1 MSTEDAE
8 DADPPY
14 NPLQEDLE
22 PLPLEPFDP
31 SELRADPMYWELLE
45 LFEPSEP
52 SEPSEPFVN
61 GMFDDGRTVHPEH
74 VEHVEHPVPDLNTL
88 LFYPRQVPHMFVNVS
103 RSHWDEMRVEER
115 ACSICFEKFDGMV
128 TELNCTH
135 GKEGKHFFCQECANA
150 WWRTCLAGNHVPS
163 CACCRTATAS
173 AVTWVKP
180 RKRSGAAMASV
191 SKKHRVEV

>member
-1 MSTEDAE
+1 MSAGDI
-8 DADPPY
+8 DP
-14 NPLQEDLE
+14 LSLTSDEMEDLE
-22 PLPLEPFDP
+22 PLEPLEPLED
-31 SELRADPMYWELLE
+31 LL
-45 LFEPSEP
+45 LVFGVEPLS
-52 SEPSEPFVN
+52 V
-61 GMFDDGRTVHPEH
+61 
-74 VEHVEHPVPDLNTL
+74 HPVPNLNTL

-103 RSHWDEMRVEER
+103 RSHWEEMKVEER

-150 WWRTCLAGNHVPS
+150 WWQTCLAGNHVPS